1 MQLNHDNLK
10 EKPYNY
16 SQDNPL
22 SDAYQLFKS
31 TKTRTSDS
39 IHEVKISAKATNPKL
54 QLKNKELSK
63 SVDRLIKKGKPRNVK
78 TNKIASLFDNEHVN
92 LYF

>member
-1 MQLNHDNLK
+1 VN
-10 EKPYNY
+10 
-16 SQDNPL
+16 
-22 SDAYQLFKS
+22 
-31 TKTRTSDS
+31 
-39 IHEVKISAKATNPKL
+39 ISAKATNPKL
-54 QLKNKELSK
+54 LLKNKELSK